1 MRSPPTT
8 SVSGTSSEE
17 LGERA
22 RTVLKILMEQYLR
35 TGEPVGSAG
44 IAQRLDT
51 PLSPASVRN
60 VLADLEERGY
70 LLSPHT
76 SSGRVPTV
84 RGYRFFID
92 ALLEFDTPDE
102 RLLARLREVLG
113 RDEVPPE
120 ELLARAS
127 EMVSTL
133 THMAALVSVPRRE
146 VRVFRHI
153 EFVPLE
159 GRRILAVLLTGDGEI
174 ENRLLT
180 VDHSF
185 DRARLE
191 EAARSLNEHFS
202 GRGLEEVRVRLEQ
215 EIEKTRVGLERLL
228 ASVRAMTETLLEKDR
243 RGEMLRVA
251 GALNLFGFEELH
263 NLARLRELFEALDRQ
278 RDILHLFE
286 ACARAEGVR
295 IFLGQESGAQALEEC
310 ALVAAPY
317 RMGEGRI
324 GVLGIV
330 GPRRM
335 DYAHVVPIVRVT
347 AEMLGL
353 ALKNT
358 D

>member
-1 MRSPPTT
+1 MRPRPTSP
-8 SVSGTSSEE
+8 VSRASTED

-22 RTVLKILMEQYLR
+22 RAVLKILMEHYLR
-35 TGEPVGSAG
+35 SGEPVGSAG

-51 PLSPASVRN
+51 PLSPASVRS

-84 RGYRFFID
+84 KGYRFFID
-92 ALLEFDTPDE
+92 TLLQFDTPDE
-102 RLLARLREVLG
+102 RLLARLREVLAREDG
-113 RDEVPPE
+113 PPE

-127 EMVSTL
+127 EMVSML

-153 EFVPLE
+153 EFIPLE
-159 GRRILAVLLTGDGEI
+159 GRRILAVLVTDEGEI
-174 ENRLLT
+174 DNRLLA
-180 VDHSF
+180 VDHAF
-185 DRARLE
+185 DRPRLE
-191 EAARSLNEHFS
+191 ESARWLNERFS
-202 GRGLEEVRVRLEQ
+202 GRSLEDVRACLEQ
-215 EIEKTRVGLERLL
+215 EIQQTRAGLERILT
-228 ASVRAMTETLLEKDR
+228 SVRAMTDTLLEKDR
-243 RGEMLRVA
+243 RGEVLRVA

-295 IFLGQESGAQALEEC
+295 IFLGQECGAQALDEC

-317 RMGEGRI
+317 RLDDGRI

-353 ALKNT
+353 ALKNAG
-358 D
+358 